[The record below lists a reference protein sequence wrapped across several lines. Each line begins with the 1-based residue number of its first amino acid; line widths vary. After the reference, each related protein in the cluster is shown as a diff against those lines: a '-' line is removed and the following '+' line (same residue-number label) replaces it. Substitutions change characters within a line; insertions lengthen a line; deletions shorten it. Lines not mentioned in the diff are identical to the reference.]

1 MVNFMIGV
9 RWCVFAFYHVCL
21 QVVDVVWDGLVSKI
35 IIVAMRG
42 GGENMVDLV
51 NLRKVVCE

>member
-1 MVNFMIGV
+1 MVYFMIGV

-21 QVVDVVWDGLVSKI
+21 QVVDVVCYDLVSNI

-42 GGENMVDLV
+42 VERNMVGLV
-51 NLRKVVCE
+51 DLRKEICE